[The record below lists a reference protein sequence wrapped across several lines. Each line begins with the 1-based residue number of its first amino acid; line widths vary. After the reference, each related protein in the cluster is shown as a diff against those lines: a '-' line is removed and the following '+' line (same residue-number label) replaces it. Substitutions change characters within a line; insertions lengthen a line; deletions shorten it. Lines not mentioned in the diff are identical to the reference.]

1 MGFFIFGGE
10 LMKKA
15 YRVKKSSEIEAIIRH
30 KKSVGSKHFVLY
42 TKKNHGQNHFRF
54 AVSVSKKF
62 GNAVE
67 RNVAKR
73 RVREIISK
81 LDIDDCYDVFVVIK
95 NNANT
100 ISFEMFQKEIT
111 SLAIKLKIMR

>member
-1 MGFFIFGGE
+1 
-10 LMKKA
+10 MKKA
-15 YRVKKSSEIEAIIRH
+15 YRVKSSSEIEEIIRH
-30 KKSVGSKHFVLY
+30 KNSVGSKHFVLY
-42 TKKNHGQNHFRF
+42 AKKNHGQNHFRF

-95 NNANT
+95 TNANKST
-100 ISFEMFQKEIT
+100 FDVFQDEIT

>member
-1 MGFFIFGGE
+1 M
-10 LMKKA
+10 MKKA
-15 YRVKKSSEIEAIIRH
+15 FRVKKSSEIEEIIRQ

-81 LDIDDCYDVFVVIK
+81 LDIQDTYDVFVVIK
-95 NNANT
+95 KHANGIPFST
-100 ISFEMFQKEIT
+100 YEEEIT
-111 SLAIKLKIMR
+111 SLVTKQKIMR

>member
-1 MGFFIFGGE
+1 
-10 LMKKA
+10 MKKA
-15 YRVKKSSEIEAIIRH
+15 YRVKTSSEIEEIIRH
-30 KKSVGSKHFVLY
+30 KNSAGSKHFVLY
-42 TKKNHGQNHFRF
+42 TKKNHGQTHFRF

-62 GNAVE
+62 GNAVH

-81 LDIDDCYDVFVVIK
+81 LDIEDCFDVFVVIK
-95 NNANT
+95 KNANDC
-100 ISFEMFQKEIT
+100 SFDIFQKEIT